1 MMAGFWRKWCGVLA
15 LVAASLSFQA
25 SAATVDMHDP
35 YKMLITVATDTF
47 NEIKANA
54 DKVKSDVVYRRDLIK
69 RHLMPYVDSTYA
81 AYKVIGNNLKQTTK
95 EERAAFADAFADYI
109 VASYADALGKYD
121 KQELVLPSYQQVPA
135 DETMV
140 NIKFYIREAGKQDL
154 EVLFKLRKNSKTGEW
169 RAYDMVAENIS
180 MLSAKQSELGPM
192 IREQG
197 IQAVTDIL
205 VKHNAA
211 QNASATLTEAQ

>member
-1 MMAGFWRKWCGVLA
+1 MKFMLWRKLVCAAA
-15 LVAASLSFQA
+15 LSLISMLPVM
-25 SAATVDMHDP
+25 AATVDMHDP
-35 YKMLITVATDTF
+35 YKMLITVAEQTF
-47 NEIKANA
+47 NEIKANSS
-54 DKVKSDVVYRRDLIK
+54 KVKSDVAYRRELIE
-69 RHLMPYVDSTYA
+69 RQLMPYVDSTYA
-81 AYKVIGNNLKQTTK
+81 AYKVIGNNLNKTSK

-121 KQELVLPSYQQVPA
+121 KQELVMPAYQQVPA

-140 NIKFYIREAGKQDL
+140 NIKFYIREPGKQDL
-154 EVLFKLRKNSKTGEW
+154 ELLFKLRKNSKTGEW

-197 IQAVTDIL
+197 IAKVTAIL
-205 VKHNAA
+205 VKHNAS
-211 QNASATLTEAQ
+211 QNAAASLTEGK